1 MTDVLNITKNSFAID
16 IEKLAASLSTIPVG
30 VKRLTDTA
38 ILPAFATAGAACF
51 DLHADLKSEDGCEQ
65 IIFSYEHV
73 FRTGLAFDIPKGYA
87 LMVYSRSG
95 HGFKNDV
102 RLANCVGVI
111 DSDYTGE
118 VKLKLT
124 IDHNGSFTVSHGD
137 RIAQAM
143 LIKVPCVQLVE
154 VDELKTTERGANGFG
169 STGVVYRKQDM
180 RPFINGHELYINSDP
195 DAPERIKDRNGEIAL
210 HQCRVCGAAEIEL
223 EVHCSGNHNVVT
235 EEEEAATHPI
245 MTSRYLK

>member
-1 MTDVLNITKNSFAID
+1 MTDVLNNMHTISITNSSVTATSFAPT
-16 IEKLAASLSTIPVG
+16 LLG

-51 DLHADLKSEDGCEQ
+51 DLHADLRADGYNQVYFRESEV
-65 IIFSYEHV
+65 I
-73 FRTGLAFDIPKGYA
+73 RTGLAFDIPEGYA
-87 LMVYSRSG
+87 LMIYSRSG

-118 VKLKLT
+118 VKIKLT
-124 IDHNGSFTVSHGD
+124 IDNEEGFIVEHGS

-154 VDELKTTERGANGFG
+154 VDELKATERGANGFG
-169 STGVVYRKQDM
+169 STGT
-180 RPFINGHELYINSDP
+180 S
-195 DAPERIKDRNGEIAL
+195 A
-210 HQCRVCGAAEIEL
+210 
-223 EVHCSGNHNVVT
+223 NVVT
-235 EEEEAATHPI
+235 SEEEVSLHPI

>member
-16 IEKLAASLSTIPVG
+16 VEKLAASLSTIPVG
-30 VKRLTDTA
+30 VKRLTNTA

-118 VKLKLT
+118 VKVKLT
-124 IDHNGSFTVSHGD
+124 IDHDGSFTVSHGD

-169 STGVVYRKQDM
+169 STGT
-180 RPFINGHELYINSDP
+180 S
-195 DAPERIKDRNGEIAL
+195 A
-210 HQCRVCGAAEIEL
+210 
-223 EVHCSGNHNVVT
+223 NVVT
-235 EEEEAATHPI
+235 AEEEAATHPI
-245 MTSRYLK
+245 MTSRHLDKK

>member
-1 MTDVLNITKNSFAID
+1 MTDVLNTTESSFAID
-16 IEKLAASLSTIPVG
+16 VEKLAASLSTIPVG
-30 VKRLTDTA
+30 VKRLTNTA

-65 IIFSYEHV
+65 IIFSYEHI

-118 VKLKLT
+118 VKVKLT
-124 IDHNGSFTVSHGD
+124 IDNDGSFIVSHGD

-169 STGVVYRKQDM
+169 STGT
-180 RPFINGHELYINSDP
+180 S
-195 DAPERIKDRNGEIAL
+195 A
-210 HQCRVCGAAEIEL
+210 
-223 EVHCSGNHNVVT
+223 NVVT
-235 EEEEAATHPI
+235 AEEEAATHPI
-245 MTSRYLK
+245 MTSRHLDKK

>member
-1 MTDVLNITKNSFAID
+1 MTDVLNTTESSFAID
-16 IEKLAASLSTIPVG
+16 VEKLAASLSTIPVG
-30 VKRLTDTA
+30 VKRLTDSA

-51 DLHADLKSEDGCEQ
+51 DLHADLKSEDDCDQLNFYNEY
-65 IIFSYEHV
+65 I
-73 FRTGLAFDIPKGYA
+73 FRTGLAFDIPEGYA
-87 LMVYSRSG
+87 LMIYSRSG

-118 VKLKLT
+118 VKVKLT
-124 IDHNGSFTVSHGD
+124 IDHDGSFTVSHGD

-169 STGVVYRKQDM
+169 STGT
-180 RPFINGHELYINSDP
+180 S
-195 DAPERIKDRNGEIAL
+195 A
-210 HQCRVCGAAEIEL
+210 
-223 EVHCSGNHNVVT
+223 NVVT
-235 EEEEAATHPI
+235 AEEESATHPI
-245 MTSRYLK
+245 ITSRYLK

>member
-1 MTDVLNITKNSFAID
+1 MTDVLNNMHSISITNSSVTATRPAPT
-16 IEKLAASLSTIPVG
+16 LLG

-38 ILPAFATAGAACF
+38 ILPSFASAGAACF

-65 IIFSYEHV
+65 IIFSYEHI
-73 FRTGLAFDIPKGYA
+73 FRTGLAFDIPEGYA

-118 VKLKLT
+118 LKVKIT
-124 IDHNGSFTVSHGD
+124 IDNNGSFTVNHGD

-143 LIKVPCVQLVE
+143 LIKLPSVQLVE

-169 STGVVYRKQDM
+169 STGT
-180 RPFINGHELYINSDP
+180 S
-195 DAPERIKDRNGEIAL
+195 A
-210 HQCRVCGAAEIEL
+210 
-223 EVHCSGNHNVVT
+223 NVVT
-235 EEEEAATHPI
+235 SEEEVSLHPI

>member
-1 MTDVLNITKNSFAID
+1 MTDVFEIPNATVVCNSIQVTPGAT
-16 IEKLAASLSTIPVG
+16 LLG

-65 IIFSYEHV
+65 IIFSYENI

-118 VKLKLT
+118 VKVKLT
-124 IDHNGSFTVSHGD
+124 IDNDGSFIVSHGD

-154 VDELKTTERGANGFG
+154 VDELKTTERGDNGFG
-169 STGVVYRKQDM
+169 STGT
-180 RPFINGHELYINSDP
+180 S
-195 DAPERIKDRNGEIAL
+195 A
-210 HQCRVCGAAEIEL
+210 
-223 EVHCSGNHNVVT
+223 NVVT
-235 EEEEAATHPI
+235 AEEEAATHPI
-245 MTSRYLK
+245 MTSRHLDKK

>member
-1 MTDVLNITKNSFAID
+1 MTDVLNNMHTISITNSSVTATSFAPT
-16 IEKLAASLSTIPVG
+16 LLG

-51 DLHADLKSEDGCEQ
+51 DLHADLRADGYNLVYFRESEV
-65 IIFSYEHV
+65 I
-73 FRTGLAFDIPKGYA
+73 RTGLAFDIPEGYA
-87 LMVYSRSG
+87 LMIYSRSG

-118 VKLKLT
+118 VKIKLT
-124 IDHNGSFTVSHGD
+124 IDNEEGFIVEHGS

-143 LIKVPCVQLVE
+143 LIKVPCAQLVE
-154 VDELKTTERGANGFG
+154 VDELKTTERGANGLG
-169 STGVVYRKQDM
+169 STGT
-180 RPFINGHELYINSDP
+180 S
-195 DAPERIKDRNGEIAL
+195 A
-210 HQCRVCGAAEIEL
+210 
-223 EVHCSGNHNVVT
+223 NVVT
-235 EEEEAATHPI
+235 SEEEVSLHPI

>member
-1 MTDVLNITKNSFAID
+1 MTDVLNNMHTISITDSSVTATSFA
-16 IEKLAASLSTIPVG
+16 LTLLG

-51 DLHADLKSEDGCEQ
+51 DLHADLRADGYNQVYFRESEV
-65 IIFSYEHV
+65 I
-73 FRTGLAFDIPKGYA
+73 RTGLAFDIPKGYA

-118 VKLKLT
+118 VKVKLT
-124 IDHNGSFTVSHGD
+124 IDNDGGFIVSHGD

-143 LIKVPCVQLVE
+143 LIKLPCVQLVE

-169 STGVVYRKQDM
+169 STGT
-180 RPFINGHELYINSDP
+180 S
-195 DAPERIKDRNGEIAL
+195 A
-210 HQCRVCGAAEIEL
+210 
-223 EVHCSGNHNVVT
+223 NVVT
-235 EEEEAATHPI
+235 AEEEAVTHPI
-245 MTSRYLK
+245 MTSRHLDKK

>member
-1 MTDVLNITKNSFAID
+1 MTDIINEVRNINLQNKILSLRPA
-16 IEKLAASLSTIPVG
+16 KLIG

-38 ILPAFATAGAACF
+38 ILPVFASAGAACF

-65 IIFSYEHV
+65 IIFSYEHI
-73 FRTGLAFDIPKGYA
+73 FRTGLAFDIPEGYA

-118 VKLKLT
+118 VKVKLT
-124 IDHNGSFTVSHGD
+124 IDHDGCFTVKHGD

-143 LIKVPCVQLVE
+143 LIKLPSVQLVE

-169 STGVVYRKQDM
+169 STGT
-180 RPFINGHELYINSDP
+180 S
-195 DAPERIKDRNGEIAL
+195 A
-210 HQCRVCGAAEIEL
+210 
-223 EVHCSGNHNVVT
+223 NVVT
-235 EEEEAATHPI
+235 SEEEVSLHPI

>member
-16 IEKLAASLSTIPVG
+16 VEKFAASLSTIPVG

-118 VKLKLT
+118 VKVKLT
-124 IDHNGSFTVSHGD
+124 IDHDGSFTVSHGD

-154 VDELKTTERGANGFG
+154 ADELKTTERGANGFG
-169 STGVVYRKQDM
+169 STGT
-180 RPFINGHELYINSDP
+180 S
-195 DAPERIKDRNGEIAL
+195 A
-210 HQCRVCGAAEIEL
+210 
-223 EVHCSGNHNVVT
+223 NVVT
-235 EEEEAATHPI
+235 AEEEAATHPI
-245 MTSRYLK
+245 MTSRHLDKK

>member
-1 MTDVLNITKNSFAID
+1 MTDVLNNMHTISITDSSVTATSFAPT
-16 IEKLAASLSTIPVG
+16 LLG

-51 DLHADLKSEDGCEQ
+51 DLHADLLADGYNQVYFRESEV
-65 IIFSYEHV
+65 I
-73 FRTGLAFDIPKGYA
+73 RTGLAFDIPEGYA
-87 LMVYSRSG
+87 LMIYSRSG

-118 VKLKLT
+118 VKIKLT
-124 IDHNGSFTVSHGD
+124 IDNEEGFIVEHGSRV
-137 RIAQAM
+137 AQAM
-143 LIKVPCVQLVE
+143 IIKLPSVQLVE

-169 STGVVYRKQDM
+169 STGT
-180 RPFINGHELYINSDP
+180 S
-195 DAPERIKDRNGEIAL
+195 A
-210 HQCRVCGAAEIEL
+210 
-223 EVHCSGNHNVVT
+223 NVVT
-235 EEEEAATHPI
+235 AEEEVSLHPI

>member
-1 MTDVLNITKNSFAID
+1 MTDIINEIRNINLQDKILSRKPA
-16 IEKLAASLSTIPVG
+16 KLIG

-65 IIFSYEHV
+65 IIFSYEHI

-118 VKLKLT
+118 VKVKLT
-124 IDHNGSFTVSHGD
+124 IDHDGSFTVSHGD

-169 STGVVYRKQDM
+169 STGT
-180 RPFINGHELYINSDP
+180 S
-195 DAPERIKDRNGEIAL
+195 A
-210 HQCRVCGAAEIEL
+210 
-223 EVHCSGNHNVVT
+223 NVVT
-235 EEEEAATHPI
+235 AEEEAATHPI
-245 MTSRYLK
+245 ITSRYLK

>member
-1 MTDVLNITKNSFAID
+1 MTDVFEIPNATVVCNSIQVTPGAT
-16 IEKLAASLSTIPVG
+16 LVG

-118 VKLKLT
+118 VKVKLT
-124 IDHNGSFTVSHGD
+124 IDNDGSFTVSHGD

-169 STGVVYRKQDM
+169 STGT
-180 RPFINGHELYINSDP
+180 S
-195 DAPERIKDRNGEIAL
+195 A
-210 HQCRVCGAAEIEL
+210 
-223 EVHCSGNHNVVT
+223 NVVT
-235 EEEEAATHPI
+235 AEEEAATHPI
-245 MTSRYLK
+245 MTSRHLDKK

>member
-1 MTDVLNITKNSFAID
+1 MKDIIISEMRNVGVKSNI
-16 IEKLAASLSTIPVG
+16 LSHRPCKRLG

-38 ILPAFATAGAACF
+38 ILPSFASAGAACF

-65 IIFSYEHV
+65 IIFSYEHI
-73 FRTGLAFDIPKGYA
+73 FRTGLAFDIPEGYA

-118 VKLKLT
+118 LKVKLT
-124 IDHNGSFTVSHGD
+124 IDNDGSFTVNHGD

-143 LIKVPCVQLVE
+143 IIELRHVQLVE

-169 STGVVYRKQDM
+169 STGT
-180 RPFINGHELYINSDP
+180 S
-195 DAPERIKDRNGEIAL
+195 A
-210 HQCRVCGAAEIEL
+210 
-223 EVHCSGNHNVVT
+223 NVVT
-235 EEEEAATHPI
+235 SEEEVSLHPI

>member
-1 MTDVLNITKNSFAID
+1 MTDVLNTTQSSYAID
-16 IEKLAASLSTIPVG
+16 VEKFAAALSTIPLG

-38 ILPAFATAGAACF
+38 ILPVFASAGAACF
-51 DLHADLKSEDGCEQ
+51 DLHADLKCEDGCEQ
-65 IIFSYEHV
+65 VLFSGDHI

-118 VKLKLT
+118 VKVKLT
-124 IDHNGSFTVSHGD
+124 IDNDWGFTVGHGD

-169 STGVVYRKQDM
+169 STGT
-180 RPFINGHELYINSDP
+180 STT
-195 DAPERIKDRNGEIAL
+195 
-210 HQCRVCGAAEIEL
+210 
-223 EVHCSGNHNVVT
+223 VVT
-235 EEEEAATHPI
+235 VEEEAATHPI
-245 MTSRYLK
+245 MTSRHLDKK

>member
-1 MTDVLNITKNSFAID
+1 MTDVFEIPNATVVCNSIQVTPGAT
-16 IEKLAASLSTIPVG
+16 LLG

-65 IIFSYEHV
+65 IIFSYEHI

-118 VKLKLT
+118 VKVKLT
-124 IDHNGSFTVSHGD
+124 IDHDGSFTVGHGD

-143 LIKVPCVQLVE
+143 LIKVPCVQLLE

-169 STGVVYRKQDM
+169 STGT
-180 RPFINGHELYINSDP
+180 S
-195 DAPERIKDRNGEIAL
+195 A
-210 HQCRVCGAAEIEL
+210 
-223 EVHCSGNHNVVT
+223 NVVT
-235 EEEEAATHPI
+235 SEEEASLHPI

>member
-16 IEKLAASLSTIPVG
+16 VEKLAASLSTIPVG

-118 VKLKLT
+118 VKVKLT
-124 IDHNGSFTVSHGD
+124 IDHDGSFTVSHGD

-154 VDELKTTERGANGFG
+154 VDELKTTERGVNGFG
-169 STGVVYRKQDM
+169 STGTGELKKGNGKGWKVGDKQSNNFV
-180 RPFINGHELYINSDP
+180 PTT
-195 DAPERIKDRNGEIAL
+195 
-210 HQCRVCGAAEIEL
+210 
-223 EVHCSGNHNVVT
+223 NVVT
-235 EEEEAATHPI
+235 SEEEVSLHPI

>member
-1 MTDVLNITKNSFAID
+1 MTDVLNNMHTISITNSSVTAASFAPT
-16 IEKLAASLSTIPVG
+16 LLG
-30 VKRLTDTA
+30 VKRLTDSA
-38 ILPAFATAGAACF
+38 ILPSFASAGAACF

-65 IIFSYEHV
+65 IIFSYEHI
-73 FRTGLAFDIPKGYA
+73 FRTGLAFDIPEGHA

-118 VKLKLT
+118 LKVKIT
-124 IDHNGSFTVSHGD
+124 IDNDGSFTVNHGD

-143 LIKVPCVQLVE
+143 LIKLPSVQLVE

-169 STGVVYRKQDM
+169 STGTGELKKG
-180 RPFINGHELYINSDP
+180 NGKGWKVGDDQSNNFVPATS
-195 DAPERIKDRNGEIAL
+195 
-210 HQCRVCGAAEIEL
+210 
-223 EVHCSGNHNVVT
+223 VVT
-235 EEEEAATHPI
+235 SEEEVSLHPI

>member
-1 MTDVLNITKNSFAID
+1 MTDVLNATESSFAID
-16 IEKLAASLSTIPVG
+16 VEKLAASLSTIPVG
-30 VKRLTDTA
+30 VKRLTDNA

-65 IIFSYEHV
+65 IIFSYEHI

-102 RLANCVGVI
+102 RLANCVGLI

-118 VKLKLT
+118 VKVKLT
-124 IDHNGSFTVSHGD
+124 IDNDGSFIVSHGD

-169 STGVVYRKQDM
+169 STGM
-180 RPFINGHELYINSDP
+180 S
-195 DAPERIKDRNGEIAL
+195 A
-210 HQCRVCGAAEIEL
+210 
-223 EVHCSGNHNVVT
+223 SVVT
-235 EEEEAATHPI
+235 SEEEAATHPI
-245 MTSRYLK
+245 MTSRHLDKK

>member
-1 MTDVLNITKNSFAID
+1 MTDVLNTTESSFAID
-16 IEKLAASLSTIPVG
+16 VEKLAASLSTIPVG

-51 DLHADLKSEDGCEQ
+51 DLHADLKSEDDCDQ
-65 IIFSYEHV
+65 INFYNEYI

-118 VKLKLT
+118 VKVKLT
-124 IDHNGSFTVSHGD
+124 IDHDGSFTVSHGD

-154 VDELKTTERGANGFG
+154 VEELKTTERGANGFG
-169 STGVVYRKQDM
+169 STGT
-180 RPFINGHELYINSDP
+180 S
-195 DAPERIKDRNGEIAL
+195 A
-210 HQCRVCGAAEIEL
+210 
-223 EVHCSGNHNVVT
+223 NVVT
-235 EEEEAATHPI
+235 AEEEAATHPI
-245 MTSRYLK
+245 ITSRYLK

>member
-1 MTDVLNITKNSFAID
+1 MTDIINEIRNINLQDKILSRKPA
-16 IEKLAASLSTIPVG
+16 KLIG

-65 IIFSYEHV
+65 IIFSYEHI
-73 FRTGLAFDIPKGYA
+73 FRTGLAFDIPEGYA

-118 VKLKLT
+118 VKVKLT
-124 IDHNGSFTVSHGD
+124 IDHDGSFTVSHGD

-169 STGVVYRKQDM
+169 STGT
-180 RPFINGHELYINSDP
+180 S
-195 DAPERIKDRNGEIAL
+195 A
-210 HQCRVCGAAEIEL
+210 
-223 EVHCSGNHNVVT
+223 NVVT
-235 EEEEAATHPI
+235 AEEEAATHPI
-245 MTSRYLK
+245 MTSRHLDKK

>member
-1 MTDVLNITKNSFAID
+1 MTDVLNNMHTISITDSSVTATSFAPT
-16 IEKLAASLSTIPVG
+16 LLG

-51 DLHADLKSEDGCEQ
+51 DLHADLRADGYNQVHFRESEV
-65 IIFSYEHV
+65 I
-73 FRTGLAFDIPKGYA
+73 RTGLAFDIPEGYA
-87 LMVYSRSG
+87 LMIYSRSG

-118 VKLKLT
+118 VKIKLT
-124 IDHNGSFTVSHGD
+124 IDNEEGFIVEHGSRV
-137 RIAQAM
+137 AQAM
-143 LIKVPCVQLVE
+143 LIKLPSVQLVE

-169 STGVVYRKQDM
+169 STGTSAK
-180 RPFINGHELYINSDP
+180 
-195 DAPERIKDRNGEIAL
+195 
-210 HQCRVCGAAEIEL
+210 
-223 EVHCSGNHNVVT
+223 VVT
-235 EEEEAATHPI
+235 SEEEASLHPI

>member
-1 MTDVLNITKNSFAID
+1 MKDIIISEMRNVGVKSNI
-16 IEKLAASLSTIPVG
+16 LSHRPCKRLG

-38 ILPAFATAGAACF
+38 ILPSFASAGAACF

-65 IIFSYEHV
+65 IIFSYEHI
-73 FRTGLAFDIPKGYA
+73 FRTGLAFDIPEGYA

-118 VKLKLT
+118 VKVKIT
-124 IDHNGSFTVSHGD
+124 IDNDGSFTVNHGD

-143 LIKVPCVQLVE
+143 LIKLPSVQLVE

-169 STGVVYRKQDM
+169 STGT
-180 RPFINGHELYINSDP
+180 S
-195 DAPERIKDRNGEIAL
+195 A
-210 HQCRVCGAAEIEL
+210 
-223 EVHCSGNHNVVT
+223 NVVT
-235 EEEEAATHPI
+235 SEEEVSLHPI

>member
-1 MTDVLNITKNSFAID
+1 MTDVFEIPNATVVCNSIQVTPGAT
-16 IEKLAASLSTIPVG
+16 LLG

-65 IIFSYEHV
+65 IIFSYEHI

-118 VKLKLT
+118 VKVKLT
-124 IDHNGSFTVSHGD
+124 IDHDGSFTVSHGD

-143 LIKVPCVQLVE
+143 LIKVPCVQLLE

-169 STGVVYRKQDM
+169 STGT
-180 RPFINGHELYINSDP
+180 S
-195 DAPERIKDRNGEIAL
+195 A
-210 HQCRVCGAAEIEL
+210 
-223 EVHCSGNHNVVT
+223 NVVT
-235 EEEEAATHPI
+235 SEEEASLHPI

>member
-16 IEKLAASLSTIPVG
+16 VEKLAALLSTIPVG

-65 IIFSYEHV
+65 IIFSHEHI

-118 VKLKLT
+118 VKVKLT
-124 IDHNGSFTVSHGD
+124 IDNDGGFVVSHGD

-154 VDELKTTERGANGFG
+154 VDKLKTTERGANGFG
-169 STGVVYRKQDM
+169 STGT
-180 RPFINGHELYINSDP
+180 S
-195 DAPERIKDRNGEIAL
+195 A
-210 HQCRVCGAAEIEL
+210 
-223 EVHCSGNHNVVT
+223 NVVT
-235 EEEEAATHPI
+235 SEEEVSLHPI

>member
-1 MTDVLNITKNSFAID
+1 MTDVLNNMHSISITNSSVAATSFAPT
-16 IEKLAASLSTIPVG
+16 LLG

-38 ILPAFATAGAACF
+38 ILPVFASAGAACF
-51 DLHADLKSEDGCEQ
+51 DLHADLKCEDGCEQ
-65 IIFSYEHV
+65 VLFSGNHI

-118 VKLKLT
+118 VKVKLT
-124 IDHNGSFTVSHGD
+124 IDNDWGFTVSHGD

-154 VDELKTTERGANGFG
+154 VDELNTTERGANGFG
-169 STGVVYRKQDM
+169 STGT
-180 RPFINGHELYINSDP
+180 S
-195 DAPERIKDRNGEIAL
+195 A
-210 HQCRVCGAAEIEL
+210 
-223 EVHCSGNHNVVT
+223 NVVT
-235 EEEEAATHPI
+235 VEEEAATHPI
-245 MTSRYLK
+245 MTSRHLDKK

>member
-1 MTDVLNITKNSFAID
+1 MTDVLNNMHSISITNSSVTATRSAPT
-16 IEKLAASLSTIPVG
+16 LLG
-30 VKRLTDTA
+30 VKRLTDSA
-38 ILPAFATAGAACF
+38 ILPSFASAGAACF

-65 IIFSYEHV
+65 IIFSYEHI
-73 FRTGLAFDIPKGYA
+73 FRTGLAFDIPEGYA

-118 VKLKLT
+118 VKVKIT
-124 IDHNGSFTVSHGD
+124 IDNDGSFTVNHGD

-143 LIKVPCVQLVE
+143 LIKLPSVQLVE

-169 STGVVYRKQDM
+169 STGT
-180 RPFINGHELYINSDP
+180 S
-195 DAPERIKDRNGEIAL
+195 A
-210 HQCRVCGAAEIEL
+210 
-223 EVHCSGNHNVVT
+223 NVVT
-235 EEEEAATHPI
+235 SEEEVSLHPI